1 MADNIKISAL
11 NELVSGSIVGASVV
25 PIVEA
30 GVTYRTQL
38 SAIKAFTNSDV
49 ATDIEL
55 ANNIATVNNTIN
67 ALSTN
72 DITEGTS
79 QYYTDTRVKTKLN
92 AEGILSGSLPAGY
105 NLDVTDGTT
114 TVTSVDSISITG
126 GSVTNN
132 GNGDVV
138 LAIPN
143 FDLTI
148 SDARNESVAN
158 VSQIKLVGATVE
170 DSGSG
175 IIQLTVD
182 VAESIP
188 LNTFTGSIDSRVQL
202 LEGDVALLIDFTGSF
217 SSSIQGRVTTLES
230 AGGGGEE
237 TPQGTVSGSQQITDF
252 GFTSSS
258 LEILQSGASRESD
271 AKSINFIGA
280 GVSTSDGAVTVE
292 FAGGGDGDGGGVS
305 YDTNFHIISQSS
317 TLPGESNIILTD
329 IKLGTGL
336 NDFKFIDFSESLDTR
351 VGTSTAYVSS
361 VSFAE
366 NALTFTGIGDGFT
379 GNVSLSSGI
388 ISSSTQLD
396 TLGYLKDSDITI
408 DFVEERL
415 PRNLVSGSTQL
426 TELGVPLNENTSSF
440 ALNDNITGSFT
451 ELSASI
457 AATNVSTQQ
466 LGEVTR
472 SLLEGGSFNDN
483 GEAINLVSS
492 SLQIQEVISD
502 TYISASVV
510 ASGFG
515 ASNQSLNTFTGSID
529 GRVILL
535 EASEAS
541 LNTFTGSFSSSIE
554 SRVTTIE
561 ASGGGGTQLEI
572 KDNYS
577 VISQSYDFG
586 ESNLKLEA
594 IEIGG
599 ESGNFTFKQVSQ
611 SLENRIN
618 AINGA
623 TELSGLSDV
632 GTITVDVAMGDI
644 LVYDSVA
651 QEFTHSQDLTGNYK
665 ITGSIDVTGSITAD
679 SFIAGDVGTPIINAA
694 TLLEIKAGTSV
705 EITAGDDGLILSS
718 SADVRVND
726 MLTLEKTIGNPS
738 TLPSTGSMMNS
749 GSIDSDS
756 KLWFY
761 NGTDWKEVQFVS

>member
-11 NELVSGSIVGASVV
+11 NELVSGSIAGASVV

-351 VGTSTAYVSS
+351 VGTSNAYVSS

-366 NALTFTGIGDGFT
+366 NALTFTGIGDGFN

-561 ASGGGGTQLEI
+561 ASGGGGAQLEI

-618 AINGA
+618 AFAGA
-623 TELSGLSDV
+623 TELGGLSDV
-632 GTITVDVAMGDI
+632 GTITVDVLEGDI

-665 ITGSIDVTGSITAD
+665 ITGSINVTGSITAD
-679 SFIAGDVGTPIINAA
+679 SFIAGDVGTPTINAA

-726 MLTLEKTIGNPS
+726 MLTLEKTIGNPT

-761 NGTDWKEVQFVS
+761 NGTAWKEVQFVS